1 MSNDLRIDQYTEPPL
16 GAAAAPPREAGGSVT
31 ARYWAGAQAAA
42 GVATEDLPAG
52 SVAEI
57 VAAASARHPDAVAV
71 LGVCAVL
78 VDGIAATPD
87 TLVAPGATIE
97 FLPPFAGG

>member
-57 VAAASARHPDAVAV
+57 VAAASVRHPDAAAV

-87 TLVAPGATIE
+87 AIVTPGATIE